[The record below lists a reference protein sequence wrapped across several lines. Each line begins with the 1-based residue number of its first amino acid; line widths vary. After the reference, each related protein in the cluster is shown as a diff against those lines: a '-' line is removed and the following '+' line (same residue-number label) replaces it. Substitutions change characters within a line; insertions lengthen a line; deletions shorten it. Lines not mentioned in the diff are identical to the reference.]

1 MAMGMSG
8 RSDSSFFGMDHNDGY
23 MMNENGSSS
32 VSDLT
37 GSDIMFFQM
46 MIPHH
51 QQAVEIS
58 DLALAKSKDSELLA
72 LAREIRDGQ
81 ASEIITMRAWLD
93 AANAEIDMGH
103 HMEDAMGGMLDDSE
117 LAQLDAANGKSFDLL
132 WLSGMTEHH
141 DGALHMTSMIRDSN
155 SAQIKKFG
163 EAIVITQSEQI
174 TQMTAMMKR
183 MG

>member
-1 MAMGMSG
+1 
-8 RSDSSFFGMDHNDGY
+8 
-23 MMNENGSSS
+23 MNENGSSS